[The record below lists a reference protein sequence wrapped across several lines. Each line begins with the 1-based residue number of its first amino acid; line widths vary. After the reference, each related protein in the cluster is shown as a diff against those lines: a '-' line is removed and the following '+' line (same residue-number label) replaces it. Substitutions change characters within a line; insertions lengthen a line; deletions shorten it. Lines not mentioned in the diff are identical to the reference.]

1 MCGFFTR
8 IIATHA
14 GMVSSI
20 RSSIPYSTP
29 SALNGML
36 SYHSSKLLSAAS
48 VICLSPD
55 HLRCITTRPV
65 SYYALF
71 KWWLLLSQH
80 PGCFSNKTS
89 FLTKHI
95 FRDLSRRS
103 GLFPSRVRSL
113 SPARCLPRNK
123 LWHSEFGW
131 VQ

>member
-1 MCGFFTR
+1 MCRFLAC

-20 RSSIPYSTP
+20 RSNIPYDTS
-29 SALNGML
+29 SSLNGML

-48 VICLSPD
+48 VIYLSPD
-55 HLRCITTRPV
+55 HLRCTTTRPV

-80 PGCFSNKTS
+80 PGCLCSCTS

-113 SPARCLPRNK
+113 SHARCLLRNI

>member
-1 MCGFFTR
+1 MCGFLTR

-20 RSSIPYSTP
+20 RSRIPHGTP
-29 SALNGML
+29 STLNGML
-36 SYHSSKLLSAAS
+36 SYHNSKLLSEAS

-55 HLRCITTRPV
+55 HLRCTTTRPV

-80 PGCFSNKTS
+80 PGCLGNNTS

-103 GLFPSRVRSL
+103 GLFPSRIRSL
-113 SPARCLPRNK
+113 SHVRCLPRIK

>member
-1 MCGFFTR
+1 MQVSHLHYRYSCRHGLFQTLQFALQLTFVADWNALLPSR
-8 IIATHA
+8 INTKS
-14 GMVSSI
+14 V
-20 RSSIPYSTP
+20 
-29 SALNGML
+29 
-36 SYHSSKLLSAAS
+36 AS
-48 VICLSPD
+48 VIYLSPD

-80 PGCFSNKTS
+80 PGCLSNYTS
-89 FLTKHI
+89 FFTKYI
-95 FRDLSRRS
+95 FGDLSRRS

-113 SPARCLPRNK
+113 SPARCLPQIN